1 MANIK
6 GTGILQVVTM
16 LRERR
21 DHAEPLLKEPLRPY
35 LDRHVLVASW
45 YPEPDFLDLLEA
57 MSHLAPK
64 AEAADPWG
72 WLGRESAA
80 VDLVEIYGSMVQKGS
95 PWGTLQRLPRL
106 WKLYHD
112 SGRADV
118 GVLGDA
124 KAQVMVSDFAFATPE
139 FCRYLNGYLGEMLR
153 LAGAEGVRVA
163 PLHVGA
169 NGQPARWS
177 ASWTQ

>member
-21 DHAEPLLKEPLRPY
+21 DHAEPLLAESLRPY
-35 LDRHVLVASW
+35 LDNHLLVASW
-45 YPEPDFLDLLEA
+45 YPEEDFLGLLGA
-57 MSHLAPK
+57 MTHLVPK
-64 AEAADPWG
+64 TEAADPWG

-80 VDLVEIYGSMVQKGS
+80 VDLVQIYSSMIQKGS

-124 KAQVMVSDFAFATPE
+124 KAQVMVSEFAFATPE
-139 FCRYLNGYLGEMLR
+139 FCRWMSGYLGQMLR
-153 LAGAEGVRVA
+153 LAGASEVSVA
-163 PLHVGA
+163 PLSGG
-169 NGQPARWS
+169 NGHGARWA
-177 ASWTQ
+177 ASWTE